1 MTFLELCQRTA
12 HEGGVEGAISSVA
25 AQTGMNRKIVD
36 WVADAW
42 TDLQVMRDWQFM
54 RGEMNVTLDGRQ
66 AYLIAALPA
75 DVPVNHATL
84 GVTDF
89 KAFAMPLLY
98 ASDANGRYTIPLI
111 EISAFREQTMGKDY
125 EFGRPTCASVGLGYG
140 LIFDALPTPGTVVQ
154 SDYYKRATLLLADE
168 DTPAMNRDWHMAIVY
183 KALRDYAEHEESPE
197 IQRRARRKFMG
208 IFNEMCQ
215 VELPDF
221 TMAPRPLAWG

>member
-12 HEGGVEGAISSVA
+12 REGGVEGAISSVA

-42 TDLQVMRDWQFM
+42 TDLQVMRDWSFM
-54 RGEMNVTLDGRQ
+54 RSEMNGAFTIGTQNYPLLAGTFS
-66 AYLIAALPA
+66 AS
-75 DVPVNHATL
+75 
-84 GVTDF
+84 DF
-89 KAFAMPLLY
+89 KDFAMNALY
-98 ASDANGRYTIPLI
+98 ATDANGKYILPLA
-111 EISAFREQTMGKDY
+111 EYGEFRKQTLGQTVGDQ
-125 EFGRPTCASVGLGYG
+125 RPTLATVGPGYV
-140 LIFDALPTPGTVVQ
+140 LQLNARPTVATTVQ
-154 SDYYKRATLLLADE
+154 ADYYKRGTLLLADE